1 MDKIDI
7 SIATKNKIAGKV
19 STKKKIDANIY
30 PRGPKGEQGL
40 QGLKGEKGDDGNGIV
55 NIKKA
60 KTEGLIDTYTIL
72 FSNGLTFDFTVTNAN
87 TEDIYSKEEIEEL
100 LNKKV
105 NILDIVN
112 ELTSDDANKI
122 LSAKQGK
129 ILKELIDSCYTST
142 ETDNLLK
149 SKANKEELNQLQSNI
164 ETAMGGKLSK
174 TGDTMSGNLTMSNA
188 VIIITNGREK
198 GIQNASGMPI
208 ICDYDNQNVT
218 IDATGKELF
227 LGYRNTTGINFLNY
241 KVAIDSNGNVA
252 ANNFKGKWDGY
263 MQDIATEN
271 TSDTWLLVANK
282 GKVQHRAIANIIN
295 SFALPNL
302 GHVANVLDTTIT
314 KGFGTYSANTS
325 NIPSG
330 IGTYGSVLVLP
341 AADSSGNGHN
351 IILFGNN
358 EDTKGKIAIA
368 GYINGN
374 FTGWRSI
381 ALNKKYSTSE
391 TSTGETWVDGKTI
404 YQKTI
409 KITSLNSNR
418 TYTHGISNFG
428 ELIDIYGT
436 GYWSGQGWQPVQR
449 VVTDGI
455 APYGLGLGDIDSTK
469 FMFQVGSSYSGFQK
483 AYITLK
489 YTKK

>member
-112 ELTSDDANKI
+112 ELTSDDVNKI

-188 VIIITNGREK
+188 VIKITNGGEK
-198 GIQNASGMPI
+198 GIRNESGMAI
-208 ICDYDNQNVT
+208 LCDFANQNVT
-218 IDATGKELF
+218 LDATGKELF

-271 TSDTWLLVANK
+271 TSDTWLLVTNK
-282 GKVQHRAIANIIN
+282 GKVQHRTIANIIN

-302 GHVANVLDTTIT
+302 GSVANVLDTTIT

-330 IGTYGSVLVLP
+330 FFQYGSVLFLP
-341 AADSSGNGHN
+341 TASSSPNGH
-351 IILFGNN
+351 IVMLFGNN
-358 EDTKGKIAIA
+358 ESAKGRIAIA
-368 GYINGN
+368 YYVNGE
-374 FTGWRSI
+374 FTGWNYIKTRNNITTGTEI
-381 ALNKKYSTSE
+381 ATNEYLDNKQ
-391 TSTGETWVDGKTI
+391 I

-428 ELIDIYGT
+428 ELIDIRGT
-436 GYWSGQGWQPVQR
+436 GYWSGQGWQPIQR

-455 APYGLGLGDIDSTK
+455 APYGLGLGDIDATK
-469 FMFQVGSSYSGFQK
+469 FMLQVGSSYSGFQK

>member
-19 STKKKIDANIY
+19 STKKKIDVNIY

-72 FSNGLTFDFTVTNAN
+72 FSNGSTFDFTVTNAN

-112 ELTSDDANKI
+112 ELTSDDVNKT

-149 SKANKEELNQLQSNI
+149 SKANKTELNQLQSNI
-164 ETAMGGKLSK
+164 ETAIEGK
-174 TGDTMSGNLTMSNA
+174 
-188 VIIITNGREK
+188 VTNS
-198 GIQNASGMPI
+198 AS
-208 ICDYDNQNVT
+208 
-218 IDATGKELF
+218 E
-227 LGYRNTTGINFLNY
+227 NF
-241 KVAIDSNGNVA
+241 A
-252 ANNFKGKWDGY
+252 GKWNGY

-302 GHVANVLDTTIT
+302 GSVANVLDTTIT
-314 KGFGTYSANTS
+314 KGFGTYNANTS

-330 IGTYGSVLVLP
+330 INTYGSVLVLP
-341 AADSSGNGHN
+341 AADSNKNGHN

-409 KITSLNSNR
+409 KITSLNTGISQQQ
-418 TYTHGISNFG
+418 HGISNFG

-436 GYWSGQGWQPVQR
+436 GYWSVQGWQPIQR
-449 VVTDGI
+449 VVTDNIG
-455 APYGLGLGDIDSTK
+455 PYRTW
-469 FMFQVGSSYSGFQK
+469 
-483 AYITLK
+483 TW
-489 YTKK
+489 

>member
-271 TSDTWLLVANK
+271 TSDTWLLVINK
-282 GKVQHRAIANIIN
+282 GKVQHRTIANIID
-295 SFALPNL
+295 SF
-302 GHVANVLDTTIT
+302 
-314 KGFGTYSANTS
+314 
-325 NIPSG
+325 
-330 IGTYGSVLVLP
+330 
-341 AADSSGNGHN
+341 
-351 IILFGNN
+351 
-358 EDTKGKIAIA
+358 
-368 GYINGN
+368 
-374 FTGWRSI
+374 

-404 YQKTI
+404 YQKTV
-409 KITSLNSNR
+409 KITSLNSNCA
-418 TYTHGISNFG
+418 YTHGISNFG
-428 ELIDIYGT
+428 ELIDIRGT
-436 GYWSGQGWQPVQR
+436 GYWSGQGWQPIQR

-455 APYGLGLGDIDSTK
+455 APYGLGLGDINSTK
-469 FMFQVGSSYSGFQK
+469 FMLQVGDSYSGFQK

>member
-72 FSNGLTFDFTVTNAN
+72 FSNGSTFDFTVTNAN

-112 ELTSDDANKI
+112 ELTSDDVNKT

-149 SKANKEELNQLQSNI
+149 SKANKTELNQLQSNI
-164 ETAMGGKLSK
+164 ETAIEGK
-174 TGDTMSGNLTMSNA
+174 
-188 VIIITNGREK
+188 VTNS
-198 GIQNASGMPI
+198 AS
-208 ICDYDNQNVT
+208 
-218 IDATGKELF
+218 E
-227 LGYRNTTGINFLNY
+227 NF
-241 KVAIDSNGNVA
+241 A
-252 ANNFKGKWDGY
+252 GKWNGY

-302 GHVANVLDTTIT
+302 GSVANVLDTTIT
-314 KGFGTYSANTS
+314 KGFGTYNANTS

-330 IGTYGSVLVLP
+330 IKTYGSVLVLP

-428 ELIDIYGT
+428 ELIDIRGT
-436 GYWSGQGWQPVQR
+436 GYWSGQGWQPIQR
-449 VVTDGI
+449 VVTDNIG
-455 APYGLGLGDIDSTK
+455 PYRSWTW
-469 FMFQVGSSYSGFQK
+469 
-483 AYITLK
+483 
-489 YTKK
+489 

>member
-19 STKKKIDANIY
+19 STKKKIDVNIY

-72 FSNGLTFDFTVTNAN
+72 FSNGSTFDFTVTNAN

-112 ELTSDDANKI
+112 ELTSDDVNKT

-149 SKANKEELNQLQSNI
+149 SKANKTELNQLQSNI
-164 ETAMGGKLSK
+164 KTAIEGK
-174 TGDTMSGNLTMSNA
+174 
-188 VIIITNGREK
+188 VTNS
-198 GIQNASGMPI
+198 AS
-208 ICDYDNQNVT
+208 
-218 IDATGKELF
+218 E
-227 LGYRNTTGINFLNY
+227 NF
-241 KVAIDSNGNVA
+241 A
-252 ANNFKGKWDGY
+252 GKWNGY

-302 GHVANVLDTTIT
+302 GSVANVLDTTIT
-314 KGFGTYSANTS
+314 KGFGTYTVNTS

-330 IGTYGSVLVLP
+330 FFQYGSVLFLP
-341 AADSSGNGHN
+341 TASSSPNGH
-351 IILFGNN
+351 IVMLFGNN
-358 EDTKGKIAIA
+358 ESAKGRIAIA
-368 GYINGN
+368 YYVNGE
-374 FTGWRSI
+374 FTGWNYIKTRNNITTGTEI
-381 ALNKKYSTSE
+381 ATNEYLDNKQ
-391 TSTGETWVDGKTI
+391 I

-428 ELIDIYGT
+428 ELIDIRGT
-436 GYWSGQGWQPVQR
+436 GYWSGQGWQPIQR

-455 APYGLGLGDIDSTK
+455 APYGLGLGDIDATK
-469 FMFQVGSSYSGFQK
+469 FMLQVGSSYSGFQK

>member
-19 STKKKIDANIY
+19 STKKKIDVNIY

-72 FSNGLTFDFTVTNAN
+72 FSNGSTFDFTVTNAN

-112 ELTSDDANKI
+112 ELTSDDVNKT

-149 SKANKEELNQLQSNI
+149 SKANKTELNQLQSNI
-164 ETAMGGKLSK
+164 ETAIEGK
-174 TGDTMSGNLTMSNA
+174 
-188 VIIITNGREK
+188 VTNS
-198 GIQNASGMPI
+198 AS
-208 ICDYDNQNVT
+208 
-218 IDATGKELF
+218 E
-227 LGYRNTTGINFLNY
+227 NF
-241 KVAIDSNGNVA
+241 A
-252 ANNFKGKWDGY
+252 GKWNGY

-302 GHVANVLDTTIT
+302 GSVANVLDTTIT
-314 KGFGTYSANTS
+314 KGFGTYAASTS

-330 IGTYGSVLVLP
+330 FPEYGAVLFLP
-341 AADSSGNGHN
+341 LSDSTNVGHNVILIGNGEGTN
-351 IILFGNN
+351 GR
-358 EDTKGKIAIA
+358 IAITQH
-368 GYINGN
+368 INN
-374 FTGWRSI
+374 KWSNGWRYI
-381 ALNKKYSTSE
+381 TLNRKYSTSE
-391 TSTGETWVDGKTI
+391 QSTGETWVDGKTI

-409 KITSLNSNR
+409 KITSLNTGTSQQQ
-418 TYTHGISNFG
+418 HGISNFG

-436 GYWSGQGWQPVQR
+436 GYWSVQGWQPIQR
-449 VVTDGI
+449 VVTDNIG
-455 APYGLGLGDIDSTK
+455 PYRTW
-469 FMFQVGSSYSGFQK
+469 
-483 AYITLK
+483 TW
-489 YTKK
+489 

>member
-72 FSNGLTFDFTVTNAN
+72 FSNGSTFNFTVTNAN

-112 ELTSDDANKI
+112 ELTSDDVNKT
-122 LSAKQGK
+122 LSAAQGK
-129 ILKELIDSCYTST
+129 ILKGLIDSCYTST

-174 TGDTMSGNLTMSNA
+174 IGDTMSGNLTMSNA
-188 VIIITNGREK
+188 VVKIANGREK

-208 ICDYDNQNVT
+208 ICDFDNQNVT
-218 IDATGKELF
+218 VDATGKELF

-252 ANNFKGKWDGY
+252 ANNFTGKWNGY
-263 MQDIATEN
+263 TD
-271 TSDTWLLVANK
+271 
-282 GKVQHRAIANIIN
+282 
-295 SFALPNL
+295 ALPRL
-302 GHVANVLDTTIT
+302 GTVANVLDTTIT
-314 KGFGTYSANTS
+314 KGFGTYNASTS

-330 IGTYGSVLVLP
+330 FFKYGAVLFLP
-341 AADSSGNGHN
+341 TASSSPNGH
-351 IILFGNN
+351 IVMLFGNN
-358 EDTKGKIAIA
+358 ESANGRIAIT
-368 GYINGN
+368 YYVNGE
-374 FTGWRSI
+374 FTGWNYIRTRNNITTGTEI
-381 ALNKKYSTSE
+381 ATNEYLDNKQ
-391 TSTGETWVDGKTI
+391 I

-409 KITSLNSNR
+409 KITSLNSNK

-436 GYWSGQGWQPVQR
+436 GYWSGQGWQPIQR
-449 VVTDGI
+449 VVTDNIG
-455 APYGLGLGDIDSTK
+455 PYR
-469 FMFQVGSSYSGFQK
+469 
-483 AYITLK
+483 AWAW
-489 YTKK
+489 